1 MNNLSTILGQRLLT
15 IGDVS
20 KGTGL
25 SRGTVSAIYH
35 RNVNTVKIATL
46 KRICDYL
53 QIPLSE
59 LIEYTPKAVVKET

>member
-1 MNNLSTILGQRLLT
+1 MNNLSIILGQRLIT

-25 SRGTVSAIYH
+25 SRGTISAIYH
-35 RNVNTVKIATL
+35 RKADSVQLDTL
-46 KRICDYL
+46 KKVCNFL

-59 LIEYTPKAVVKET
+59 LVEYEPQKIKDDE